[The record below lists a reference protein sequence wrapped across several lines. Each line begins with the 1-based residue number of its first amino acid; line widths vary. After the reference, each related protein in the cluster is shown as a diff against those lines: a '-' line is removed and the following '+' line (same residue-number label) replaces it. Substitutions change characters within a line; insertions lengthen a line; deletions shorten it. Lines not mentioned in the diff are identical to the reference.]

1 MTFTLGRAQG
11 RVFSSAKRFR
21 VVIAGRRFGKTKLAC
36 LEIARVACETPQEM
50 SWYIAP
56 TLKMAKDLVWEQL
69 KATLAPWTQRTNE
82 VDLTIRLHNGHTV
95 QLHSADRPD
104 RLVGRGLVFVAL
116 DEFVQIAQRLW
127 SKVIRPALSDKV
139 GRALFISSPEGMNW
153 GYDLWMRGQNPDDP
167 RWESWQFTTLDG
179 GRVSPEEIEA
189 ARQDMD
195 ERTFRQEYEAT
206 FESAVGRIYPSFAV
220 KVLPDGNVCADVDDA
235 PDAPLLVGMDFNVN
249 PMSAVL
255 AVTRGDELHVFDEI
269 ALQTSNTAEMAS
281 EIRRRYPK
289 RSVIVYPDPSGNARK
304 TSAPVG
310 QTDFTLLRAEGFQVV
325 APSAAPAI
333 VDRYNAVNTLSCNA
347 AQRRRLLVHPRCTVL
362 TKALSSFR
370 YKEGTSTPDKT
381 GGFDHITDA
390 LGYLVWSASNPLRT
404 PAATIGTLTFG

>member
-1 MTFTLGRAQG
+1 MITLGAAQG
-11 RVFSSAKRFR
+11 RVFESPKRFR

-36 LEIARVACETPQEM
+36 VDLAATACATPGEM

-69 KATLAPWTQRTNE
+69 KETLAPWTRRTNE

-116 DEFVQIAQRLW
+116 DEFVQIAARLW
-127 SKVIRPALSDKV
+127 TKVIRPALSDKI

-167 RWESWQFTTLDG
+167 RWASWQFTTLQG
-179 GRVSPEEIEA
+179 GRVSAEEVEA
-189 ARQDMD
+189 AREDMD
-195 ERTFRQEYEAT
+195 ARTFRQEYEAT
-206 FESAVGRIYPSFAV
+206 FESAVGRIYASFAV
-220 KVLPDGNVCADVDDA
+220 KALPEGNVCADVQDD
-235 PDAPLLVGMDFNVN
+235 PSVPLLVGMDFNVN

-255 AVTRGDELHVFDEI
+255 AIKRADELHVVDEVSI
-269 ALQTSNTAEMAS
+269 QTSNTAEMAA

-289 RSVIVYPDPSGNARK
+289 RTVIVYPDPSGNARK

-310 QTDFTLLRAEGFQVV
+310 QTDFTLLRAEGFQVM
-325 APSAAPAI
+325 APNAAPPI
-333 VDRYNAVNTLSCNA
+333 VDRYNAVNALSCNA
-347 AQRRRLLVHPRCTVL
+347 AQRRRLLVHPRVTVL
-362 TKALSSFR
+362 TKAMSSFR
-370 YKEGTSTPDKT
+370 YKEGTSLPDKT

-390 LGYLVWSASNPLRT
+390 LGYLVWSACNPLRST
-404 PAATIGTLTFG
+404 VAATTHFSR